1 LPIGYLGIADR
12 LASQPVTEG
21 DSMQILAEAEDL
33 PRTANIK
40 TQLISLWTVPIFG
53 TVLRSHSS
61 RFRVLPPM
69 SPDMT
74 AEQVAA
80 FYAENKAMVW
90 FTMITFNICGIMLL
104 PLFMVI
110 VVQMKRMATQSH
122 VFAYCYLTAA
132 VSGATLFALADIFFL
147 TAAFRPGRNPELVM
161 LLNDM
166 AWIIFIAPVGAIVAM
181 NLLLAAAIYFDDAPN
196 PVFPRWVGHYS
207 LVTAVA
213 MAPAVG
219 AAIFKTGPLAWD
231 GAVSFWLRNGSFA
244 LFVLV
249 MFLVLR
255 SVLHRQAVEEGVA
268 EQ

>member
-1 LPIGYLGIADR
+1 
-12 LASQPVTEG
+12 
-21 DSMQILAEAEDL
+21 MQILAEAEDL
-33 PRTANIK
+33 PTTANIK

-53 TVLRSHSS
+53 TVLLIA
-61 RFRVLPPM
+61 FLAFPGFFPPM
-69 SPDMT
+69 SPSMSAD
-74 AEQVAA
+74 QVAA
-80 FYAENKAMVW
+80 FYSENAPLVW

-147 TAAFRPGRNPELVM
+147 TAAFRSGRNPELVM

-166 AWIIFIAPVGAIVAM
+166 AWIIFIAPVGALVAM
-181 NLLLAAAIYFDDAPN
+181 NLLLAAAIHFDGPN
-196 PVFPRWVGHYS
+196 PVFPRWIGLYS
-207 LVTAVA
+207 LVTALA

-219 AAIFKTGPLAWD
+219 AAICKTGPLAWD

-249 MFLVLR
+249 MFFVLR
-255 SVLHRQAVEEGVA
+255 GVLHRQAVEEGVTR
-268 EQ
+268 

>member
-1 LPIGYLGIADR
+1 
-12 LASQPVTEG
+12 
-21 DSMQILAEAEDL
+21 MQILAEAEDL
-33 PRTANIK
+33 PKTTNIK

-53 TVLRSHSS
+53 GILLIA
-61 RFRVLPPM
+61 FLAFPGFFPPM

-122 VFAYCYLTAA
+122 IFAYCYLTAA

-147 TAAFRPGRNPELVM
+147 TAAFRTRRNPELVM

-166 AWIIFIAPVGAIVAM
+166 AWIIFIAPVGALVAM
-181 NLLLAAAIYFDDAPN
+181 NLLLAAAIHFDTGGQKRSDSGIGTGTD

-207 LVTAVA
+207 LATALA

-219 AAIFKTGPLAWD
+219 AAIFRTGPLAWD

-249 MFLVLR
+249 MFFVLR
-255 SVLHRQAVEEGVA
+255 GVLHRQAVEEGVA
-268 EQ
+268 AK